1 MELHENKFELLSYR
15 TPKSSLLSHL
25 PFTEQWI
32 QYITSTGKT
41 ITPSPSVKDLG
52 VYLSDDHKWSTNVKE
67 AVQSGNYIAN
77 WVLSVFVERSKETLL
92 PLYKT
97 MVRSRLEYSCPVRNP
112 SHLSDIQKLESTQR
126 SFTRHITGC
135 KELSYWDRLKHLNLM
150 SLQRRRERYII
161 IHVYKILKG
170 IAPNDIELKSYE
182 HIRHGTL
189 CCVPP
194 LTKNA
199 PLYAKSIYDNSFA
212 VTGPK
217 LWNILPRSITSA
229 PSLKSFKS
237 RLTYHIMSTYPDLP
251 PVSGYPTPNTN
262 SLLDWN
268 TGGLQQMI

>member
-1 MELHENKFELLSYR
+1 MVPDHN
-15 TPKSSLLSHL
+15 
-25 PFTEQWI
+25 
-32 QYITSTGKT
+32 T
-41 ITPSPSVKDLG
+41 IRKYLG
-52 VYLSDDHKWSTNVKE
+52 VHLSDDHKWSTNVKE
-67 AVQSGNYIAN
+67 AVESGNNIAN
-77 WVLSVFVERSKETLL
+77 WVLSVFLDRSKETLL

-97 MVRSRLEYSCPVRNP
+97 MVRSRLEYSCPVWNP
-112 SHLSDIQKLESTQR
+112 SILSDIKKLESTQR

-135 KELSYWDRLKHLNLM
+135 KELSYWDRLKRLNLM

-170 IAPNDIELKSYE
+170 LAPNDIQLKSYE
-182 HIRHGTL
+182 HIRLGTL
-189 CCVPP
+189 CCIPP
-194 LTKNA
+194 LIKNA

-251 PVSGYPTPNTN
+251 PVTGYPTPNTN